1 MAALC
6 GAAGYFVYKT
16 IQIYRRKSTFQD
28 VFKVGFPMSVKTPTL
43 LAG

>member
-28 VFKVGFPMSVKTPTL
+28 VFKVRVIDTGSTRHL
-43 LAG
+43 DG